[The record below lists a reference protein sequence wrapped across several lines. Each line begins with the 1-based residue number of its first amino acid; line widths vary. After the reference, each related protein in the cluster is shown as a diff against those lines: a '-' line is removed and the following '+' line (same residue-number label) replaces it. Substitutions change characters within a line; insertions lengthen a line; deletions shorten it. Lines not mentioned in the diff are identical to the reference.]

1 MPIDKDVEPI
11 EDKKQAD
18 DDGDRRDGSTGDG
31 RRRARARSGPPAG
44 GAGAGP
50 ADRPG
55 ASPRNGSRNA
65 RRNGPA
71 ESADGDGDGNG
82 DGSGDG
88 NGDGSGDGSGDGN
101 GDGRGRVPGS
111 SPGADE
117 NITGSGDGSGCGP
130 GIDSGDGSGG
140 GDGAPKDGDGGT
152 GAGGAPAHRPEAAP
166 EGKPEAASEGEP
178 AGPPGTGSE
187 ERSAAGHADRHGDA
201 PGTDADRVSGDE
213 PLLAARVHRP
223 SDLMRFLGG
232 ILAIAVLLAIAAF
245 AQGTTTGLEH
255 DISKGTEQAP
265 VLLVKLAGLVSS
277 IAVLLVPIAF
287 AIERLIK
294 RDGLRIAD
302 GVLAAVLAHGI
313 TLATDL
319 WVAQAAPDSI
329 QEALTRSQGSGL
341 TDPVHGYLAPVI
353 AYMTAVGMA
362 RRPRWRVVLWVVL
375 LLDAFAMLVGGY
387 TTPFSI
393 ILTVLLGW
401 TVAYG
406 TLYAVGSPNV
416 RPTGQTL
423 LAGLRHVG
431 FRPVTAMRTEDVPD
445 GTDGTVEQ
453 GDRGRRYLV
462 TLEDGPPLD
471 VTVVDREQQAHGF
484 FYRLWRRLTLRSIT
498 TRRSSLQSLRQAL
511 EQEALL
517 AYAAI
522 AAGANAPKL
531 IATSE
536 LGPDAVMLVYEHLGG
551 RSLDNLEDTE
561 ITDDV
566 VRGAWR
572 QVKSLQSRR
581 IAHRRLTGDA
591 ILVDRSGKVILTDL
605 RGGEIAAGDLV
616 LRMDVAQLLVTMGL
630 RVGAERAVSGALEV
644 LGPDA
649 VADCLPLL
657 QPIALSRSTR
667 ATLRRLARE
676 RAEREREAVL
686 KASAAARRAR
696 AEASAQASG
705 PATEESATGPDT
717 DRAITDTVA
726 DTDRTGAQAAPDSDR
741 TGAQTEPDTDRTGA
755 QTEPDTDRTGAQTG
769 PDAGR
774 TAEGAG
780 TGPDRTGTAGAPAS
794 AAAGDRPED
803 GRTPPAAAARP
814 PAVTAPTGPAAGH
827 PAKSAPHAERRA
839 DKRAV
844 EEALDAAREEDL
856 LTQIRHQVL
865 LIRPQAPVE
874 PVRLER
880 IRPRTLVSL
889 IAGAVAAYFLLSQIA
904 GNNLGADFSSAH
916 WVWVAVAAAFSALS
930 YVAAAMSL
938 LGFVPER
945 VPFPRTVLA
954 QVAGSFVKIVAPAAV
969 GGVALNT
976 RFLQRS
982 GVRPGLAVASVGAA
996 QLFGLGAHILLLLT
1010 FGYLTGTEKTPSLS
1024 PSRTVIA
1031 GLLTVAVLVLVV
1043 TAIPFLRKFVSTR
1056 LRSLFAGVV
1065 PRMLD
1070 VLQRPV
1076 KLLTGIGGQLLLTF
1090 AFVMC
1095 LDASIR
1101 AFNDGSQPLSYASLA
1116 VVFLAGNAL
1125 GSAAPTPGGVGAVEG
1140 ALILGLIAAGVP
1152 KDVATASVLLYR
1164 ILTLWLPVLPGWL
1177 AFSSLSRK
1185 GAL

>member
-1 MPIDKDVEPI
+1 MQPQKAAGTPDSESSPDAPLPQTDATAKTEASDSEASDSSARTRDAAASDATAASGAS
-11 EDKKQAD
+11 EKTGAAS
-18 DDGDRRDGSTGDG
+18 DGSEKT
-31 RRRARARSGPPAG
+31 
-44 GAGAGP
+44 
-50 ADRPG
+50 G
-55 ASPRNGSRNA
+55 AS
-65 RRNGPA
+65 
-71 ESADGDGDGNG
+71 
-82 DGSGDG
+82 SGA
-88 NGDGSGDGSGDGN
+88 S
-101 GDGRGRVPGS
+101 
-111 SPGADE
+111 E
-117 NITGSGDGSGCGP
+117 KT
-130 GIDSGDGSGG
+130 
-140 GDGAPKDGDGGT
+140 GAPD
-152 GAGGAPAHRPEAAP
+152 
-166 EGKPEAASEGEP
+166 ASEKTAEC
-178 AGPPGTGSE
+178 
-187 ERSAAGHADRHGDA
+187 DV
-201 PGTDADRVSGDE
+201 TDVASIDRVSGDE

-223 SDLMRFLGG
+223 SDLMRLLIG
-232 ILAIAVLLAIAAF
+232 IMAIAVVLAVAAF
-245 AQGTTTGLEH
+245 AHGTTSGLEQ
-255 DISKGTEQAP
+255 DINKGTGQAP
-265 VLLVKLAGLVSS
+265 DLLVKIAGLVSS
-277 IAVLLVPIAF
+277 IAVLLVPVAF

-302 GVLAAVLAHGI
+302 GVLAAVLAHGV

-319 WVAQAAPDSI
+319 WVAKAAPGSLQD
-329 QEALTRSQGSGL
+329 ALTQAQTGGGL

-353 AYMTAVGMA
+353 AYMTAVGMS

-375 LLDAFAMLVGGY
+375 LLDAFAMLVAGY

-431 FRPVTAMRTEDVPD
+431 FRPVTAMRSEDVPD
-445 GTDGTVEQ
+445 SAEQ

-462 TLEDGPPLD
+462 SLEEGAPLD
-471 VTVVDREQQAHGF
+471 VTVVDREQQAQGF
-484 FYRLWRRLTLRSIT
+484 FYRVWRRLTLRSIT
-498 TRRSSLQSLRQAL
+498 TRRSIQSLRQAL

-551 RSLDNLEDTE
+551 RSLDSMAEDE

-572 QVKSLQSRR
+572 QVKALQSRR

-605 RGGEIAAGDLV
+605 RGGEIAAGDVV
-616 LRMDVAQLLVTMGL
+616 LRMDIAQLLTTIGL
-630 RVGAERAVSGALEV
+630 RVGAERAVATAVEV
-644 LGPDA
+644 LGPDSI
-649 VADCLPLL
+649 ADCLPLL

-667 ATLRRLARE
+667 ATLRKLARE
-676 RAEREREAVL
+676 RSQRERDAVL
-686 KASAAARRAR
+686 EASAAAKRAR
-696 AEASAQASG
+696 
-705 PATEESATGPDT
+705 T
-717 DRAITDTVA
+717 
-726 DTDRTGAQAAPDSDR
+726 
-741 TGAQTEPDTDRTGA
+741 
-755 QTEPDTDRTGAQTG
+755 
-769 PDAGR
+769 
-774 TAEGAG
+774 EGA
-780 TGPDRTGTAGAPAS
+780 AVE
-794 AAAGDRPED
+794 AAADDRK
-803 GRTPPAAAARP
+803 
-814 PAVTAPTGPAAGH
+814 AVR
-827 PAKSAPHAERRA
+827 KSERAEKQA
-839 DKRAV
+839 DKRAMDMAMN
-844 EEALDAAREEDL
+844 EAREEDL
-856 LTQIRHQVL
+856 LSQIRRQVL

-889 IAGAVAAYFLLSQIA
+889 IAGAVAAYFLLSQLA
-904 GNNLGADFSSAH
+904 GIDFGTVFGQAD
-916 WVWVAVAAAFSALS
+916 WGWVAVAVAFSALS

-945 VPFPRTVLA
+945 VGFLHTVVA

-976 RFLQRS
+976 RFLQRA
-982 GVRPGLAVASVGAA
+982 GVRPGLAVASVGAS
-996 QLFGLGAHILLLLT
+996 QLFGLGAHIMLLLS
-1010 FGYLTGTEKTPSLS
+1010 FGYLTGTEKTASLT

-1070 VLQRPV
+1070 VLQRPM
-1076 KLLTGIGGQLLLTF
+1076 KLVTGIGGMLLLTGL
-1090 AFVMC
+1090 FVMC

-1101 AFNDGSQPLSYASLA
+1101 AFSDGHQPLSYASIA

-1140 ALILGLIAAGVP
+1140 ALTFGLVLAGVP
-1152 KDVATASVLLYR
+1152 KEVAAPAVLLYR
-1164 ILTLWLPVLPGWL
+1164 MMTLWLPVLPGWF
-1177 AFSSLSRK
+1177 AFNHLTRK

>member
-1 MPIDKDVEPI
+1 MQPQK
-11 EDKKQAD
+11 AA
-18 DDGDRRDGSTGDG
+18 ST
-31 RRRARARSGPPAG
+31 PE
-44 GAGAGP
+44 
-50 ADRPG
+50 
-55 ASPRNGSRNA
+55 
-65 RRNGPA
+65 A
-71 ESADGDGDGNG
+71 ESHPDA
-82 DGSGDG
+82 
-88 NGDGSGDGSGDGN
+88 
-101 GDGRGRVPGS
+101 P
-111 SPGADE
+111 SPV
-117 NITGSGDGSGCGP
+117 
-130 GIDSGDGSGG
+130 
-140 GDGAPKDGDGGT
+140 
-152 GAGGAPAHRPEAAP
+152 
-166 EGKPEAASEGEP
+166 ASEGRQHEDQPKPQHEDQPKP
-178 AGPPGTGSE
+178 AEETDVGSV
-187 ERSAAGHADRHGDA
+187 
-201 PGTDADRVSGDE
+201 DRVSGDE

-223 SDLMRFLGG
+223 SDLLRLLIG
-232 ILAIAVLLAIAAF
+232 ILAIAVVLAVAAF
-245 AQGTTTGLEH
+245 AHGTTSGLEQ
-255 DISKGTEQAP
+255 DINKGTGQAP
-265 VLLVKLAGLVSS
+265 DLLVKIAGLVSS
-277 IAVLLVPIAF
+277 IAVLLVPVAF

-302 GVLAAVLAHGI
+302 GVLAAVLAHGV

-319 WVAQAAPDSI
+319 WVARAAPDTL
-329 QEALTRSQGSGL
+329 QDALTQTQTGGGL

-375 LLDAFAMLVGGY
+375 LLDAFAMLVAGY

-431 FRPVTAMRTEDVPD
+431 FRPVTAMRAEDVPD
-445 GTDGTVEQ
+445 SAEQ

-462 TLEDGPPLD
+462 TLEEGSPLD
-471 VTVVDREQQAHGF
+471 VTVVDREQQAQGF
-484 FYRLWRRLTLRSIT
+484 FYRVWRRLTLRSIT
-498 TRRSSLQSLRQAL
+498 TRRSIQSLRQAL

-522 AAGANAPKL
+522 AAGANAPRL

-551 RSLDNLEDTE
+551 RSLDSLADDEV
-561 ITDDV
+561 TDDV
-566 VRGAWR
+566 VRGAWQ
-572 QVKSLQSRR
+572 QVKALQSRR

-605 RGGEIAAGDLV
+605 RGGEIAAGELV
-616 LRMDVAQLLVTMGL
+616 LRMDIAQLLTTIGL
-630 RVGAERAVSGALEV
+630 RVGAERAVATAVEV
-644 LGPDA
+644 LGPDQ

-667 ATLRRLARE
+667 ATLRKLARE
-676 RAEREREAVL
+676 RSQRERDAVL
-686 KASAAARRAR
+686 AASQAAKQDRTEGAEADRKSVRKTER
-696 AEASAQASG
+696 AEKQ
-705 PATEESATGPDT
+705 
-717 DRAITDTVA
+717 
-726 DTDRTGAQAAPDSDR
+726 
-741 TGAQTEPDTDRTGA
+741 
-755 QTEPDTDRTGAQTG
+755 
-769 PDAGR
+769 
-774 TAEGAG
+774 
-780 TGPDRTGTAGAPAS
+780 
-794 AAAGDRPED
+794 
-803 GRTPPAAAARP
+803 
-814 PAVTAPTGPAAGH
+814 
-827 PAKSAPHAERRA
+827 A
-839 DKRAV
+839 DKKAMG
-844 EEALDAAREEDL
+844 EAMDEAREEDL
-856 LTQIRHQVL
+856 LSQIRRQML

-880 IRPRTLVSL
+880 IRPRTLVSF
-889 IAGAVAAYFLLSQIA
+889 IAGAVAAYFLLSQLA
-904 GNNLGADFSSAH
+904 GIDFGTVFGRAH
-916 WVWVAVAAAFSALS
+916 WGWVAAAVAFSALS
-930 YVAAAMSL
+930 YLAAAMSL

-945 VPFPRTVLA
+945 VSFMRTVVA

-982 GVRPGLAVASVGAA
+982 GVRPGLAVASVGAS
-996 QLFGLGAHILLLLT
+996 QLFGLGAHILLLLS
-1010 FGYLTGTEKTPSLS
+1010 FGYLTGTEKTASLT

-1070 VLQRPV
+1070 VLQRPM
-1076 KLLTGIGGQLLLTF
+1076 KLLTGIGGMLLLTGV
-1090 AFVMC
+1090 FVMC

-1101 AFNDGSQPLSYASLA
+1101 AFDNGNQPLSYASIA

-1140 ALILGLIAAGVP
+1140 ALTFGLIVAGVP
-1152 KDVATASVLLYR
+1152 KEVAAPAVLLYR
-1164 ILTLWLPVLPGWL
+1164 MMTLWVPVLPGWF
-1177 AFSSLSRK
+1177 AFNHLTRK